1 MLTDENRQAAGALES
16 MLSALNVPCL
26 VEDIEINSFSIYY
39 RLLPQGKTSVNK
51 LKRIIIDLSIYFHN
65 PQIIIDNGLYLKIDN
80 VSGNRTF
87 YDFFKY
93 AEKTSGAEL
102 IPLYVGID
110 EHGKKIILDLSTLPH
125 LLIAGATG
133 TGKSIFIHDLILS
146 LLTQDNN
153 LLLIDPKYVEL
164 SLYKNTRG
172 VNVITDNENII
183 PALEN
188 AYNLMIERYRQ
199 LERSGETDGHKVFK
213 PYIIV
218 IDELSD
224 IMLNK
229 STKRQAELLISKI
242 AAMGRAASVHLI
254 IATQRPSVNVLT
266 GLIKA
271 NIPARISFTCASAID
286 SRCILDRKGAEL
298 LQGKGDALIKLC
310 DCDNFIRIQAY
321 NNTIQGIKDFIKPLQ
336 EHTRQVNTRYKPK
349 LNIWR
354 KLFV

>member
-1 MLTDENRQAAGALES
+1 MLNTQNKQAAAALES
-16 MLSALNVPCL
+16 MLLSLNVPCI
-26 VEDIEINSFSIYY
+26 VDDIMCNNFSIFYK
-39 RLLPQGKTSVNK
+39 LTPQGKTTVNK
-51 LKRIIIDLSIYFHN
+51 LKRITLDLSIYFQN

-80 VSGNRTF
+80 VSGNRQ
-87 YDFFKY
+87 YYNFFDY
-93 AEKTSGAEL
+93 AERSEKEK
-102 IPLYVGID
+102 IPLYCGID
-110 EHGKKIILDLSTLPH
+110 EKNNKVILDLSTLPH

-153 LLLIDPKYVEL
+153 LLLIDPKIVEL

-172 VNVITDNENII
+172 VNVITDISTVI

-188 AYNLMIERYRQ
+188 AYNLMIERYKQ
-199 LERSGETDGHKVFK
+199 LERSGETDAHNIYK
-213 PYIIV
+213 PYIII

-229 STKRQAELLISKI
+229 ETKKQAELLISKI
-242 AAMGRAASVHLI
+242 AAMGRAANIHLI

-286 SRCILDRKGAEL
+286 SRCILDRKGAET
-298 LQGKGDALIKLC
+298 LQGKGDAYIKLC

-321 NNTIQGIKDFIKPLQ
+321 NNTIQDIKRFILPLQ
-336 EHTRQVNTRYKPK
+336 TQTETRSQTQKAGFF
-349 LNIWR
+349 R
-354 KLFV
+354 KLFA

>member
-1 MLTDENRQAAGALES
+1 MLNEQNKQAAGAMES
-16 MLSALNVPCL
+16 ILSALNTPCI
-26 VEDIEINSFSIYY
+26 VEDIESNSFSIYY
-39 RLLPQGKTSVNK
+39 KLIPTEKTTVNK
-51 LKRIIIDLSIYFHN
+51 LKRIILDLSIYFQN

-80 VSGNRTF
+80 VSGNRVF
-87 YDFFKY
+87 YNFFDY
-93 AEKTSGAEL
+93 VERSEKEK
-102 IPLYVGID
+102 IPLYCGID
-110 EHGKKIILDLSTLPH
+110 EHGKKIILDLASLPH

-146 LLTQDNN
+146 LLTQENS
-153 LLLIDPKYVEL
+153 LLLIDPKIVEL

-172 VNVITDNENII
+172 VNVITDINKVI

-188 AYNLMIERYRQ
+188 TYNLMIERYKQ
-199 LERSGETDGHKVFK
+199 LERSGETDAHNIYK
-213 PYIIV
+213 PYIVV

-229 STKRQAELLISKI
+229 AIKRQAELLLSKI
-242 AAMGRAASVHLI
+242 AAIGRAANVHLI

-286 SRCILDRKGAEL
+286 SRCILDRKGAET

-321 NNTIQGIKDFIKPLQ
+321 NNSIQEIKDFIKPLQ
-336 EHTRQVNTRYKPK
+336 EQTRQVNTRYKPK
-349 LNIWR
+349 ISILR

>member
-1 MLTDENRQAAGALES
+1 MNTQNTQAAAALEQ
-16 MLSALNVPCL
+16 MLLALGVPCS
-26 VEDIEINSFSIYY
+26 VDDIRSNSFSIFYK
-39 RLLPQGKTSVNK
+39 LTPTGKTTVAK
-51 LKRIIIDLSIYFHN
+51 LRRVCLDLSIHFGN
-65 PQIIIDNGLYLKIDN
+65 PEIVINNGLFLKIDN
-80 VSGNRTF
+80 TAGNRVF

-93 AEKTSGAEL
+93 AEKDTSGAA
-102 IPLYVGID
+102 IPIYCGVD
-110 EHGKKIILDLSTLPH
+110 EHNNKIILDLSTLPH

-172 VNVITDNENII
+172 VNVITDNNAII

-199 LERSGETDGHKVFK
+199 LERSGEVNAHNLYK

-229 STKRQAELLISKI
+229 ATKRQAELLISKI

-271 NIPARISFTCASAID
+271 NIPARIAFTCASAID
-286 SRCILDRKGAEL
+286 SRCILDRKGAET

-321 NNTIQGIKDFIKPLQ
+321 NNSIQEIKDFIKPLQ
-336 EHTRQVNTRYKPK
+336 EQTRQVNTRYKPK
-349 LNIWR
+349 ISILR

>member
-1 MLTDENRQAAGALES
+1 MLTDENRKAAGAMES
-16 MLSALNVPCL
+16 ILSALNTPCI
-26 VEDIEINSFSIYY
+26 VEDIESSCFSIFYK
-39 RLLPQGKTSVNK
+39 LIPTGKTSVNK
-51 LKRIIIDLSIYFHN
+51 LKRIVLDLSIYFNN
-65 PQIIIDNGLYLKIDN
+65 PEIIINNGLYLKIDN
-80 VSGNRTF
+80 VSGNRQF

-93 AEKTSGAEL
+93 AETSEKEK
-102 IPLYVGID
+102 IPLYCGID
-110 EHGKKIILDLSTLPH
+110 EHNRKVVLDLSTLPH

-133 TGKSIFIHDLILS
+133 TGKSIFIHDIILS
-146 LLTQDNN
+146 LLSQEND
-153 LLLIDPKYVEL
+153 LLLIDPKIVEL

-172 VNVITDNENII
+172 VNVITDINLVI

-188 AYNLMIERYRQ
+188 TYNLMIERYRQ
-199 LERSGETDGHKVFK
+199 LERAGETDAHNIYK
-213 PYIIV
+213 PYIVI

-229 STKRQAELLISKI
+229 AIKRQAELLLSKI
-242 AAMGRAASVHLI
+242 AAIGRAANVHLI

-286 SRCILDRKGAEL
+286 SRCILDRKGAET
-298 LQGKGDALIKLC
+298 LQGKGDAFIKLC

-336 EHTRQVNTRYKPK
+336 TQTKTIQYKPK
-349 LNIWR
+349 TSIFR
-354 KLFV
+354 KLFA

>member
-1 MLTDENRQAAGALES
+1 MLTDENRQAAGAMES
-16 MLSALNVPCL
+16 ILSALNTPCI
-26 VEDIEINSFSIYY
+26 VEDIESNSFSIYY
-39 RLLPQGKTSVNK
+39 KLIPTGKTTVNK
-51 LKRIIIDLSIYFHN
+51 LKRIILDLSIYFQN

-80 VSGNRTF
+80 ISENRVF
-87 YDFFKY
+87 YNFFDY
-93 AEKTSGAEL
+93 VERSEKEK
-102 IPLYVGID
+102 IPLYCGID
-110 EHGKKIILDLSTLPH
+110 EHGKKIILDLASLPH

-146 LLTQDNN
+146 LLTQENS
-153 LLLIDPKYVEL
+153 LLLIDPKIVEL

-172 VNVITDNENII
+172 VNVITDINKVI

-188 AYNLMIERYRQ
+188 TYNLMIERYKQ
-199 LERSGETDGHKVFK
+199 LERSGETDAHNIYK
-213 PYIIV
+213 PYIVV

-229 STKRQAELLISKI
+229 STKRQVELLISKI